1 MTEQS
6 KDVAEVDAFISQ
18 GMEVLDGIVKRSE
31 LNKPRSADLLP
42 ERRINAHIAFHSTI
56 LKLIGD
62 HSREMIP
69 NPTEETLYQMALLTN
84 LAQLVDPTYKML
96 ISGLY
101 AGASA
106 LVRQSYEMN
115 ARLAE
120 IQQQTNWSS
129 GRTPNVGHL
138 PMDVAR
144 YYGELSAVA
153 HFSMQELANLSSFEI
168 APGTQAHSLAPVVRA
183 VPLARLFDFHLMT
196 LVLTVR
202 HLMNFFETVFNGDLD
217 SYRAMA
223 ARGLIL
229 LDQEGMLEPHRSS
242 GSGTKQ

>member
-1 MTEQS
+1 MTEQP
-6 KDVAEVDAFISQ
+6 KDVVEVASFIAQ
-18 GMEVLDGIVKRSE
+18 GMEVLDGIIKQRKLNKKRS
-31 LNKPRSADLLP
+31 LDLLP
-42 ERRINAHIAFHSTI
+42 QRRRDAHIVLQSTI

-62 HSREMIP
+62 HSREMIADP
-69 NPTEETLYQMALLTN
+69 SEETLYQMALFTN
-84 LAQLVDPTYKML
+84 LAQLVDPTYEML

-106 LVRQSYEMN
+106 LIRQSYEMN

-129 GRTPNVGHL
+129 GSTPNVGHL

-153 HFSMQELANLSSFEI
+153 HFSMQELANLTAFEI
-168 APGTQAHSLAPVVRA
+168 APGTHAQSLAPMVQEE
-183 VPLARLFDFHLMT
+183 PLARLFAFQLMT

-202 HLMNFFETVFNGDLD
+202 HLENFFDSVFDSDLV

-223 ARGLIL
+223 ATGFSL
-229 LDQEGMLEPHRSS
+229 LREEGMLEPHGSS
-242 GSGTKQ
+242 DGGTQ

>member
-1 MTEQS
+1 MTEQP
-6 KDVAEVDAFISQ
+6 KDVVEVAQFIAQ
-18 GMEVLDGIVKRSE
+18 GMEVLDGLVKQRE
-31 LNKPRSADLLP
+31 LNKQRSLGLLP
-42 ERRINAHIAFHSTI
+42 PRRRDAHIAFQSTI

-62 HSREMIP
+62 YSREMIADP
-69 NPTEETLYQMALLTN
+69 SEETLYQMALLTN
-84 LAQLVDPTYKML
+84 LAQSVDPTYEML

-106 LVRQSYEMN
+106 LIRQSYEMN

-153 HFSMQELANLSSFEI
+153 HFSMQELANLTAFEI
-168 APGTQAHSLAPVVRA
+168 APGTQAHSLAPVVREE
-183 VPLARLFDFHLMT
+183 PLARLFAFQLLT

-202 HLMNFFETVFNGDLD
+202 HLVNFFESVFDSDLD
-217 SYRAMA
+217 PYRVMA
-223 ARGLIL
+223 GRGLL
-229 LDQEGMLEPHRSS
+229 LLHQEGMLEPHRSS
-242 GSGTKQ
+242 NGETQ